1 MIINNIAYNDDPI
14 LLNFKS
20 LRNNKLSKN
29 QFIAD
34 SEKVVLKLLRSNF
47 KTKVILG
54 TDDFFKRN
62 KIIIKQTDAKLYVAP
77 KKIMEDIVGFRLHHG
92 VMAIGEGS
100 TFFPLECKDT
110 IISLNGITSPENV
123 GAIIRNISGFGFKSV
138 LVDAKTCSPFTR
150 RSIRVSM
157 GNIFDLKTSLTDHL
171 LNTLTELQNNGYY
184 IVGTANINSAITLK
198 EFKACPK
205 TVLIIGS
212 EGFGIDKEILSI
224 CDQVVKIPIQS
235 SVGHLNAACASSI
248 FLYELNN
255 QLSI

>member
-1 MIINNIAYNDDPI
+1 MIITNISSTNDPI
-14 LLNFKS
+14 LLYFKS
-20 LRNNKLSKN
+20 LKNNKLSEN

-34 SEKVVLKLLRSNF
+34 SEKVVLKLLRSKF

-54 TDDFFKRN
+54 TDDF
-62 KIIIKQTDAKLYVAP
+62 IKKNETILSQTHAKLYSAP
-77 KKIMEDIVGFRLHHG
+77 KKIMEYIVGYRLHHG
-92 VMAIGEGS
+92 VMAIGEGE
-100 TFFPLECKDT
+100 TFLPLSFQDT

-138 LVDAKTCSPFTR
+138 LVDTKTCSPFTR
-150 RSIRVSM
+150 RAIRVSM
-157 GNIFDLKTSLTDHL
+157 GNIFDLRTSQTSQFA
-171 LNTLTELQNNGYY
+171 NTLIKLKNNGYT
-184 IVGTANINSAITLK
+184 IIGTANIESATSLK
-198 EFKACPK
+198 EFEACPK

-212 EGFGIDKEILSI
+212 EGFGIDKDILSI
-224 CDQVVKIPIQS
+224 CDQVIKIPIKN